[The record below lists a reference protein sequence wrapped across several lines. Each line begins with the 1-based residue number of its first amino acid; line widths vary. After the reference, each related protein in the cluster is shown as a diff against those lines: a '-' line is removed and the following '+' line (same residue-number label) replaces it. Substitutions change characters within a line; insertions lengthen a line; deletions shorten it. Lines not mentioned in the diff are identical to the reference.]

1 LHFAPGLSLILLGC
15 TGVTTGLFAARR
27 VLQQGDWLRIP
38 GRVESGAI
46 VGTGETYTARVVYNY
61 TVDGV
66 QLTGNVVKPGAVE
79 YNWRGPAERVI
90 RRNPPGSDVVVF
102 VDPRNVG
109 DAVLEPGGSNLHP
122 VFMAVS
128 AIALIVGVL
137 VLLT

>member
-1 LHFAPGLSLILLGC
+1 MSFVGFRRSPASLNLIVRGRTLHFAPGLSLILLGC

-79 YNWRGPAERVI
+79 YNWRGPEHDQH
-90 RRNPPGSDVVVF
+90 S
-102 VDPRNVG
+102 
-109 DAVLEPGGSNLHP
+109 
-122 VFMAVS
+122 
-128 AIALIVGVL
+128 
-137 VLLT
+137 